1 MLPFII
7 AGAAVTGLATATV
20 TYYRK
25 RGQNQNQQAENA
37 PIPLGDFAVWG
48 RPDAG
53 KTTFISCLRGNR
65 PSGEKEQTN
74 SIKRY
79 SKFEITSHDGRL
91 YGVHELC
98 DIPGGEDRLK
108 NWLTEIESRKHI
120 FYIVSLAKLDD
131 SAYLRKVRTEI
142 EHTVKRLNDKTTG
155 KRIHVIGAHLDS
167 SKWKDFEPARVRER
181 ILQDDA
187 IREIREHFG
196 EGAGYFYAAN
206 LLDPS
211 SATQLIE
218 DIINDCS
225 A

>member
-1 MLPFII
+1 MLPLII
-7 AGAAVTGLATATV
+7 GVGLTGLATAAV

-25 RGQNQNQQAENA
+25 RGQNQNQQAGNA

-53 KTTFISCLRGNR
+53 KTTFISCLRGIP
-65 PSGEKEQTN
+65 PSGEKEQTG

-79 SKFEITSHDGRL
+79 SKFEITSRDGRV
-91 YGVHELC
+91 YGVSELC
-98 DIPGGEDRLK
+98 DIPGGRDRLE
-108 NWLTEIESRKHI
+108 NWLTAVESRKHI

-131 SAYLRKVRTEI
+131 SAYLRNIRTEI
-142 EHTVKRLNDKTTG
+142 EHTVKRLNNETTR
-155 KRIHVIGAHLDS
+155 KRIHVIGAHLDD
-167 SKWKDFEPARVRER
+167 SKWKDFEPARVRET

-206 LLDPS
+206 LLDRD

-218 DIINDCS
+218 DILNDCS